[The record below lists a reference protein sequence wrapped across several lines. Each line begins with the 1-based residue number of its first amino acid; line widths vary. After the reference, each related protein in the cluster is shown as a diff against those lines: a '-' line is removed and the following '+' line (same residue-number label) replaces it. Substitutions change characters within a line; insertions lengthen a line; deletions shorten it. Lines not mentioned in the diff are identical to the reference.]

1 MSIKIN
7 LIKNTGYNLGGYF
20 YLLLASFFSISI
32 LLNNLGRD
40 VFGVYIF
47 LISFIPL
54 AAVFDFGLSNAVIR
68 KLSLPNLNRQEKVKT
83 WQTSFSLFV
92 ALALILSVVVICL
105 LLYLSQ
111 TLPIFAHLDKN
122 ILNWSVLLIAL
133 IVLVN
138 HLDNHFLN
146 LAQAEQRFDIFN
158 TKTLLVGSA
167 NTIISAFIS
176 GIYPN
181 IAFLFGSQLIFHL
194 LTLTFMIRY
203 SRKSFSGRDFAPAY
217 DKQTGKELFS
227 FGIKNFVGTLA
238 GQIENQFSN
247 LILGAMVSAGAI
259 TSFSIPQS
267 IVAKGAGVVSQLAQV
282 FFPFSASL
290 LAKDRIKKL
299 KTLVLGIESLVL
311 IGGVS
316 AILLTFTIGQ
326 QFLLWWLKDPVVVQ
340 TAFPV
345 LKILSFYFLLAS
357 LTPIPTAL
365 LQGLNKPQVPSFFAV
380 LTVVLEIIFALIL
393 VPTFGTIGVAYSFLL
408 STIIT
413 IPPFLVYT
421 SYSLTRK
428 INEYQ

>member
-1 MSIKIN
+1 
-7 LIKNTGYNLGGYF
+7 
-20 YLLLASFFSISI
+20 
-32 LLNNLGRD
+32 
-40 VFGVYIF
+40 
-47 LISFIPL
+47 
-54 AAVFDFGLSNAVIR
+54 
-68 KLSLPNLNRQEKVKT
+68 
-83 WQTSFSLFV
+83 
-92 ALALILSVVVICL
+92 
-105 LLYLSQ
+105 
-111 TLPIFAHLDKN
+111 
-122 ILNWSVLLIAL
+122 
-133 IVLVN
+133 
-138 HLDNHFLN
+138 
-146 LAQAEQRFDIFN
+146 
-158 TKTLLVGSA
+158 
-167 NTIISAFIS
+167 
-176 GIYPN
+176 
-181 IAFLFGSQLIFHL
+181 
-194 LTLTFMIRY
+194 
-203 SRKSFSGRDFAPAY
+203 
-217 DKQTGKELFS
+217 
-227 FGIKNFVGTLA
+227 
-238 GQIENQFSN
+238 
-247 LILGAMVSAGAI
+247 MVSAGAI

>member
-1 MSIKIN
+1 MSIKKS
-7 LIKNTGYNLGGYF
+7 LIKNTGYNLGGYL

-47 LISFIPL
+47 LSSFIPL
-54 AAVFDFGLSNAVIR
+54 AAVFDFGISNAVIR
-68 KLSLPNLNRQEKVKT
+68 KLSLPNLDREERVKT
-83 WQTSFSLFV
+83 WKTSYALFV

-105 LLYLSQ
+105 LLYLSK
-111 TLPIFAHLDKN
+111 TMPIFVHLDRN
-122 ILNWSVLLIAL
+122 ILNWSILLISL
-133 IVLVN
+133 IVFVN

-146 LAQAEQRFDIFN
+146 LTQAEQRFDLFN

-267 IVAKGAGVVSQLAQV
+267 IVAKGAGVVSQFAQA
-282 FFPFSASL
+282 FFPLSASL
-290 LAKDRIKKL
+290 LEKDRIKKL
-299 KTLVLGIESLVL
+299 RTLVLGIESLVL

-316 AILLTFTIGQ
+316 AVLLTFMIGE

-357 LTPIPTAL
+357 LTPIPTVL

-380 LTVVLEIIFALIL
+380 LTVVLEIAFALFL
-393 VPTFGTIGVAYSFLL
+393 VPKFGTIGMAYSFLL
-408 STIIT
+408 SVIIS
-413 IPPFLVYT
+413 IPPFLIYT
-421 SYSLTRK
+421 SYSLTQK

>member
-54 AAVFDFGLSNAVIR
+54 AAVFDFGISNAVIR
-68 KLSLPNLNRQEKVKT
+68 KLSLPNLDREERVKT
-83 WQTSFSLFV
+83 WKTSYALFV

-217 DKQTGKELFS
+217 DKQTGK
-227 FGIKNFVGTLA
+227 GH
-238 GQIENQFSN
+238 
-247 LILGAMVSAGAI
+247 
-259 TSFSIPQS
+259 
-267 IVAKGAGVVSQLAQV
+267 
-282 FFPFSASL
+282 
-290 LAKDRIKKL
+290 
-299 KTLVLGIESLVL
+299 
-311 IGGVS
+311 
-316 AILLTFTIGQ
+316 
-326 QFLLWWLKDPVVVQ
+326 
-340 TAFPV
+340 
-345 LKILSFYFLLAS
+345 
-357 LTPIPTAL
+357 
-365 LQGLNKPQVPSFFAV
+365 
-380 LTVVLEIIFALIL
+380 
-393 VPTFGTIGVAYSFLL
+393 
-408 STIIT
+408 
-413 IPPFLVYT
+413 
-421 SYSLTRK
+421 
-428 INEYQ
+428 